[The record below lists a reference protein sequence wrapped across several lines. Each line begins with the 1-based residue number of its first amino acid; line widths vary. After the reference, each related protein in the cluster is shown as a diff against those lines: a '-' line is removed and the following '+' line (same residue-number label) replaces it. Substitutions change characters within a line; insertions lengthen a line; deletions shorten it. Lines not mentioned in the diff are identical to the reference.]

1 MGNGSACPE
10 KLYLSL
16 QPWTCPKNAWASFTK
31 FWKIKHHAPNSLRS
45 ILEISTSKIISNAC
59 SEVLTANH
67 KQGYKINKTIWPTV
81 NWFYT
86 YCNALLRGSGFADA
100 RFLYAGFRYTRFLRA
115 CFPYARFTD
124 GKTYE
129 TLEIHLK
136 ARSSHFQ
143 VPTALLYWNFFLRNK
158 NSK

>member
-31 FWKIKHHAPNSLRS
+31 FWKIKHHAPNSPRS

-59 SEVLTANH
+59 CEVLTVNH

-115 CFPYARFTD
+115 CFPYALLRTE
-124 GKTYE
+124 KLTKRWKSTWRPVLRTSRCQWPYYI
-129 TLEIHLK
+129 EI
-136 ARSSHFQ
+136 
-143 VPTALLYWNFFLRNK
+143 FF
-158 NSK
+158 